1 MNKTAPVLGAKRLKA
16 AHSAGFQNRKTPI
29 LAQKSGVI
37 EYYGYRDYDAA
48 SGRWTARDPI
58 AEQGGLNLYG
68 MVGNDAVGDID
79 YLGMWIGWTHKKITS
94 DALQEK
100 LFKGSYQGTSYHF
113 QFDREMLG
121 SVIDGNL
128 KTDSDKTTKNEQ
140 EYHFCWPTKKSKTSE
155 EAVKDYK
162 DTLDVITKKYYT
174 ILSAR
179 SIQKSDCVEALT
191 HIGTLTHMW
200 QDYFGHGRQSDG
212 VLGKSTKN
220 PHDIANV
227 PSSFA
232 SYGFKGNHGGLFRI
246 LNPGSRLEPGDRAKD
261 NAERRNDS
269 VMFTYQ
275 TTSKLISKWFE
286 KCACHYWN
294 MHKVRPAK
302 PGK

>member
-1 MNKTAPVLGAKRLKA
+1 MQRSAPAVGARR
-16 AHSAGFQNRKTPI
+16 RKTPI
-29 LAQKSGVI
+29 LRLKSGVI
-37 EYYGYRDYDAA
+37 EYYGYRDYDPET
-48 SGRWTARDPI
+48 GRWTARDPI

-79 YLGMWIGWTHKKITS
+79 YLG
-94 DALQEK
+94 
-100 LFKGSYQGTSYHF
+100 GSYQGTSYHF